1 MSEKERHDERG
12 EEDRRRRKE
21 GAKRGRR
28 GTDKNPTT
36 VILFGKTH
44 LDWRQTNDREMEMVP
59 ADGTSGPLA
68 EALSFTSREF

>member
-1 MSEKERHDERG
+1 MRKKGTTREAK
-12 EEDRRRRKE
+12 EDRRTRKE

-28 GTDKNPTT
+28 GTDKNSTT